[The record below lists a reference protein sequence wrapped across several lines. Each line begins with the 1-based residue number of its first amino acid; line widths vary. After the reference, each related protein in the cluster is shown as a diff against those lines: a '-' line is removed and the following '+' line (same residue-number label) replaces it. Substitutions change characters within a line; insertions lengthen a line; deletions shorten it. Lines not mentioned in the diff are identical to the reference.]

1 MITMMIMTMLAVIII
16 VLSRIINNV
25 FNFIISLQSTTQTD
39 NSKRWNHYIHFLSQ
53 FQFIVFLH
61 IVCVNLMQKYTR
73 IVILIHRMT
82 SQDDWWSFSLQ
93 IEMFSIVT
101 FKFPDWIVLIC
112 SRTYRWWSSCKVMRV
127 VSYRLP
133 WSPLPLASLSSLP
146 FCQHKNYSWGHHI
159 WSFCTRFGFFVA

>member
-1 MITMMIMTMLAVIII
+1 MNCLSMTVMMTMMIMTMLAVIII
-16 VLSRIINNV
+16 VLPRIINNV
-25 FNFIISLQSTTQTD
+25 LTSSYHCNPPHKQTTVKDNSTTHIFFH
-39 NSKRWNHYIHFLSQ
+39 NFNVLYPHI
-53 FQFIVFLH
+53 LH

-133 WSPLPLASLSSLP
+133 GSPLPVASLSSLP
-146 FCQHKNYSWGHHI
+146 FCQ
-159 WSFCTRFGFFVA
+159 R